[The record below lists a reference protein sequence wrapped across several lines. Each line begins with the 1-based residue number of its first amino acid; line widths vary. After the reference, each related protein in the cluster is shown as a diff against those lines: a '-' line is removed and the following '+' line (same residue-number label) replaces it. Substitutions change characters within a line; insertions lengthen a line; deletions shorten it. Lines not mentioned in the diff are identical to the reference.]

1 MNFIRNAGTLKDY
14 PPYEK
19 KGLYHIYRV
28 GYEIIGNP
36 EDQTFS
42 FVEKKTLKKLSPEEI
57 AAFQAAYIIQFGQSE
72 KAVPFNL
79 NNYQ

>member
-36 EDQTFS
+36 ED
-42 FVEKKTLKKLSPEEI
+42 
-57 AAFQAAYIIQFGQSE
+57 
-72 KAVPFNL
+72 
-79 NNYQ
+79 